1 MLHLLLFRAVLR
13 ANFALGRC
21 GCSLPARLLL
31 TLPLAGLSLSSGRR
45 RRPWIATFVIRMT
58 FDQVFEPGPWDD
70 VSAKPAQLAR
80 AWAGSQGVKP
90 KDIIDTWGFAR
101 VGRSKVCG
109 LMRVRDR
116 NSAHTLCGSIPASE
130 EEAPLGSLIL
140 LGIRRVWLGRTLESS
155 GFLGVRLSH
164 MVNTM
169 CAQLP
174 LRLWD

>member
-1 MLHLLLFRAVLR
+1 
-13 ANFALGRC
+13 
-21 GCSLPARLLL
+21 
-31 TLPLAGLSLSSGRR
+31 
-45 RRPWIATFVIRMT
+45 MT